1 MSTNFYWISK
11 EAVQDSIQVHIGKRS
26 AAGSYC
32 FDCGTTLYD
41 GGTVSIHTGDNNE
54 VYGRWLGACPSCSKK
69 ASDTHSSK
77 SNSIDTINNLSPFS
91 SKSGISMSNSF
102 TWTLLK
108 HKWTILEMVKTNSS
122 EKVIVNEYG
131 EFFSAKEFFDE
142 LDACP
147 IEHQLP
153 VPFS

>member
-11 EAVQDSIQVHIGKRS
+11 ETDQDSIQNHIGKRS

-32 FDCGTTLYD
+32 FDCGTTLYE
-41 GGTVSIHTGDNNE
+41 GGTDSIHTGENNK
-54 VYGRWLGACPSCSKK
+54 VLGGWLEACPSCGKK
-69 ASDTHSSK
+69 ASDNYSSK
-77 SNSIDTINNLSPFS
+77 SNSIETVNNLSPFS
-91 SKSGISMSNSF
+91 SKRGISMCNSF

-108 HKWTILEMVKTNSS
+108 HKWTILKLVKTNPS

-131 EFFSAKEFFDE
+131 VFFNAKEFLEE